1 MKKTKTG
8 LHIQTRKNRIEV
20 LTEKELQ
27 QQELKKAEQRQ
38 LVVMAS
44 ILFLAFLTFCFCV
57 FGYVIQSLFF
67 SLLLYVINYT
77 SYI

>member
-20 LTEKELQ
+20 LTEKELE

-38 LVVMAS
+38 LIVMAS
-44 ILFLAFLTFCFCV
+44 ILLLAFLTFCLGFMI
-57 FGYVIQSLFF
+57 GYGS
-67 SLLLYVINYT
+67 
-77 SYI
+77 

>member
-20 LTEKELQ
+20 LTEKELE

-44 ILFLAFLTFCFCV
+44 ILLLAFLTFCLGFMI
-57 FGYVIQSLFF
+57 GF
-67 SLLLYVINYT
+67 SY
-77 SYI
+77 

>member
-44 ILFLAFLTFCFCV
+44 VLLLAFLTFCLGFMI
-57 FGYVIQSLFF
+57 GF
-67 SLLLYVINYT
+67 SN
-77 SYI
+77 

>member
-20 LTEKELQ
+20 LTEKELE

-38 LVVMAS
+38 LVVMPYV
-44 ILFLAFLTFCFCV
+44 LFRV
-57 FGYVIQSLFF
+57 YDWIW
-67 SLLLYVINYT
+67 
-77 SYI
+77 

>member
-20 LTEKELQ
+20 LTEKELE
-27 QQELKKAEQRQ
+27 QQELKKTEQRQ

-44 ILFLAFLTFCFCV
+44 ILLLAFLTFCLGFMIG
-57 FGYVIQSLFF
+57 FGY
-67 SLLLYVINYT
+67 
-77 SYI
+77 

>member
-20 LTEKELQ
+20 LTEKELE

-44 ILFLAFLTFCFCV
+44 ILLLAFLTFCLGFMI
-57 FGYVIQSLFF
+57 GYG
-67 SLLLYVINYT
+67 Y
-77 SYI
+77 

>member
-20 LTEKELQ
+20 LTEKELELK
-27 QQELKKAEQRQ
+27 ELKKAEQRQ

-44 ILFLAFLTFCFCV
+44 ILFLAFLTFCLGFMI
-57 FGYVIQSLFF
+57 GYGS
-67 SLLLYVINYT
+67 
-77 SYI
+77 

>member
-20 LTEKELQ
+20 YTEKELE

-44 ILFLAFLTFCFCV
+44 ILLLAFLTFCLGFMI
-57 FGYVIQSLFF
+57 GYS
-67 SLLLYVINYT
+67 S
-77 SYI
+77 

>member
-20 LTEKELQ
+20 LTEKELELK
-27 QQELKKAEQRQ
+27 ELKKAEQRQ

-44 ILFLAFLTFCFCV
+44 ILLLAFLTFVLGFMI
-57 FGYVIQSLFF
+57 GYGS
-67 SLLLYVINYT
+67 
-77 SYI
+77 

>member
-44 ILFLAFLTFCFCV
+44 ILLLAFLTFCLGFMIG
-57 FGYVIQSLFF
+57 FGY
-67 SLLLYVINYT
+67 
-77 SYI
+77 

>member
-8 LHIQTRKNRIEV
+8 LHIQTRKKRIEV
-20 LTEKELQ
+20 YTEKELE

-44 ILFLAFLTFCFCV
+44 ILLLAFLTFCLGFMI
-57 FGYVIQSLFF
+57 GYGS
-67 SLLLYVINYT
+67 
-77 SYI
+77 

>member
-20 LTEKELQ
+20 LTEKELELK
-27 QQELKKAEQRQ
+27 ELKKAEQRQ

-44 ILFLAFLTFCFCV
+44 ILLLAFLTFCLGFMI
-57 FGYVIQSLFF
+57 GYG
-67 SLLLYVINYT
+67 Y
-77 SYI
+77 

>member
-8 LHIQTRKNRIEV
+8 LHIQTRKNTIEV

-44 ILFLAFLTFCFCV
+44 ILFLAFLTFCLGFMI
-57 FGYVIQSLFF
+57 GYGS
-67 SLLLYVINYT
+67 
-77 SYI
+77 

>member
-8 LHIQTRKNRIEV
+8 LHIQTRKKRIEV
-20 LTEKELQ
+20 YTEKELE

-44 ILFLAFLTFCFCV
+44 ILLLAFLTFCLGFMIG
-57 FGYVIQSLFF
+57 FGY
-67 SLLLYVINYT
+67 
-77 SYI
+77 

>member
-20 LTEKELQ
+20 LTEKELELK
-27 QQELKKAEQRQ
+27 ELKKAEQRQ

-44 ILFLAFLTFCFCV
+44 ILLLAFLTFCLGFMI
-57 FGYVIQSLFF
+57 GYG
-67 SLLLYVINYT
+67 N
-77 SYI
+77 

>member
-20 LTEKELQ
+20 LTEKELELK
-27 QQELKKAEQRQ
+27 ELKKAEQRQ

-44 ILFLAFLTFCFCV
+44 ILLLAFLTFCLGFMI
-57 FGYVIQSLFF
+57 GLG
-67 SLLLYVINYT
+67 N
-77 SYI
+77 

>member
-20 LTEKELQ
+20 YTEKELE

-44 ILFLAFLTFCFCV
+44 ILLLAFLTFCLGFMIG
-57 FGYVIQSLFF
+57 FGY
-67 SLLLYVINYT
+67 
-77 SYI
+77 

>member
-44 ILFLAFLTFCFCV
+44 ILFLAFLTFCLGFMI
-57 FGYVIQSLFF
+57 GYGS
-67 SLLLYVINYT
+67 
-77 SYI
+77 